1 MLPEVWTRARCV
13 DDGADPAAGTL
24 ESLSPGSKELV
35 CCVIDS
41 RSWSGPHWLTGLDAV
56 LTTPSSNALVTRTFA
71 NSLRIAEAEAKANQ
85 NDRTQREVESAEE
98 VHLWRGSAEQ
108 RALRA
113 HLGASG
119 QFCSTLTGNWTFLI
133 GPVRP
138 LRFWRQQGNLLL
150 NPDCTIR
157 PWDYYCVDVIQEAV
171 EEGRKRFPEAHWI
184 HFNRHNCSFNP
195 EGIDGLPVPDMG
207 IKFNMILAYSVFTHT
222 TREEMND
229 LVDAAAG
236 AARAWRRAG
245 FTFIDPH
252 FIPWAAKPT
261 RETQL
266 EMAFGTSAGNEFQC
280 RYRSVVGTLSQ
291 RGVVRSC

>member
-1 MLPEVWTRARCV
+1 M
-13 DDGADPAAGTL
+13 
-24 ESLSPGSKELV
+24 
-35 CCVIDS
+35 
-41 RSWSGPHWLTGLDAV
+41 
-56 LTTPSSNALVTRTFA
+56 
-71 NSLRIAEAEAKANQ
+71 
-85 NDRTQREVESAEE
+85 EE

-119 QFCSTLTGNWTFLI
+119 QFAYFDRQLDFPDWAGQAVLDFGGNK
-133 GPVRP
+133 
-138 LRFWRQQGNLLL
+138 GNLLL

-157 PWDYYCVDVIQEAV
+157 PRDYYCVDVIQEAV

-184 HFNRHNCSFNP
+184 HFNRYNCSFNP

-229 LVDAAAG
+229 LVEQLRARLAPGG
-236 AARAWRRAG
+236 ALA

-252 FIPWAAKPT
+252 FIPWPETYKGNNLRWRLEQALETNSSVDIDRLLERCRSAEWCALVDGKELYVNGNGVWSNEGESQT
-261 RETQL
+261 CMTYNVFYTADFLQREFPQTEIHPPVNGGMQHCCIL
-266 EMAFGTSAGNEFQC
+266 
-280 RYRSVVGTLSQ
+280 
-291 RGVVRSC
+291 RG